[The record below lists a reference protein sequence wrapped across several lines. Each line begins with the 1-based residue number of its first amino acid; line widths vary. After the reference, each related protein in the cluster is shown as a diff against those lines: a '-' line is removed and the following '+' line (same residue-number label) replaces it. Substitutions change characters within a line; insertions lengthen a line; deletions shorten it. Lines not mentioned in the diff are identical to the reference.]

1 MNQTQ
6 KIHIE
11 KCLWILNFQK
21 STQMATLIN
30 NDIFNKKISLHF
42 DHTTCAKVY
51 ESIYSYLGTK

>member
-1 MNQTQ
+1 
-6 KIHIE
+6 
-11 KCLWILNFQK
+11 
-21 STQMATLIN
+21 MATLIN